1 MNKLFSSLLLTTC
14 MITTSCAFA
23 QSAIKN
29 TGNNMINLEKTK
41 TYCIGRYVV
50 DIPAE
55 ANPLERYDKYDSF
68 TIKVQTKATR
78 QDFDEAVQKV
88 RKEYSEDGW
97 FITDDPQEQK
107 IDGRIAKIIKG
118 KKSNDKGHPFTVFG
132 FVWDKNTL
140 FLIEGG
146 HSDSPERTKRS
157 NEAIHNLV
165 KNLRYRNEHEI
176 PKEAGQCIYQGFIK
190 DQTKQY
196 RYSIQKLGFRF
207 KDYPT
212 VVLRF
217 EAETNDEYVLP
228 MIPRI
233 EKKFKEVGQ
242 SQRQIDKGNIRKGEK
257 NTGHLTGQEWIS
269 VEKMKGK
276 NGISALWEHTGSA
289 NNNQDPLIS
298 FEVDTAR
305 SSPLTQSS
313 SLEQYDA
320 LKLYESI
327 LKTIRKFG
335 E

>member
-107 IDGRIAKIIKG
+107 IDSRVTKIIKG
-118 KKSNDKGHPFTVFG
+118 KTSKHKGDPLDVFG
-132 FVWDKNTL
+132 FVLDKNTL

-196 RYSIQKLGFRF
+196 RYSIQTLAFDF
-207 KDYPT
+207 KNYPT

-257 NTGHLTGQEWIS
+257 NTEHLTGQEWIS

-298 FEVDTAR
+298 FETDTGY
-305 SSPLTQSS
+305 SSPLSESS

>member
-1 MNKLFSSLLLTTC
+1 
-14 MITTSCAFA
+14 
-23 QSAIKN
+23 
-29 TGNNMINLEKTK
+29 MINLEKTK

-78 QDFDEAVQKV
+78 QDFDAAVQKWRNDYSKGN
-88 RKEYSEDGW
+88 RKVFED
-97 FITDDPQEQK
+97 PKEQ
-107 IDGRIAKIIKG
+107 IFDGRVSKIFKG
-118 KKSNDKGHPFTVFG
+118 KLEDDKRLPFMVAA

-146 HSDSPERTKRS
+146 HSDSPERTKKS
-157 NEAIHNLV
+157 NEAIQNLV

-176 PKEAGQCIYQGFIK
+176 PKEIGQCIYQGFIK
-190 DQTKQY
+190 DETRQY

-257 NTGHLTGQEWIS
+257 DTAYLTGQEWIS

-313 SLEQYDA
+313 SLQQYDA

-327 LKTIRKFG
+327 LKTIRKF
-335 E
+335 

>member
-1 MNKLFSSLLLTTC
+1 
-14 MITTSCAFA
+14 MINTGCAFA
-23 QSAIKN
+23 KSEIKN

-78 QDFDEAVQKV
+78 QDFDAAVQKWRNDYSKGN
-88 RKEYSEDGW
+88 RKVFED
-97 FITDDPQEQK
+97 PKEQ
-107 IDGRIAKIIKG
+107 IFDGRVTKIFKG
-118 KKSNDKGHPFTVFG
+118 KLADKKILPYDVFG
-132 FVWDKNTL
+132 FVLDKNTL

-146 HSDSPERTKRS
+146 HSDSPERTKKS
-157 NEAIHNLV
+157 NEAIQNLV

-176 PKEAGQCIYQGFIK
+176 PKEIGQCIYQGFIK
-190 DQTKQY
+190 DETRQY

-257 NTGHLTGQEWIS
+257 DTAYLTGQEWIS

-313 SLEQYDA
+313 SLQQYDA

-327 LKTIRKFG
+327 LKTIRKF
-335 E
+335 

>member
-1 MNKLFSSLLLTTC
+1 
-14 MITTSCAFA
+14 MINTGCAFA
-23 QSAIKN
+23 KSEIKN

-78 QDFDEAVQKV
+78 QDFDAAVQKWRNDYSKGN
-88 RKEYSEDGW
+88 RKVFED
-97 FITDDPQEQK
+97 PKEQ
-107 IDGRIAKIIKG
+107 IFDGRVSKIFKG
-118 KKSNDKGHPFTVFG
+118 KLEDDKRLPFMVAA

-146 HSDSPERTKRS
+146 HSDSPERTKKS
-157 NEAIHNLV
+157 NEAIQNLV

-176 PKEAGQCIYQGFIK
+176 PKEIGQCIYQGFIK
-190 DQTKQY
+190 DETRQY

-257 NTGHLTGQEWIS
+257 DTAYLTGQEWIS

-313 SLEQYDA
+313 SLQQYDA

-327 LKTIRKFG
+327 LKTIRKF
-335 E
+335 

>member
-1 MNKLFSSLLLTTC
+1 
-14 MITTSCAFA
+14 
-23 QSAIKN
+23 
-29 TGNNMINLEKTK
+29 MINLEKTK

-78 QDFDEAVQKV
+78 QDFDEAVQKWRNDYSKGN
-88 RKEYSEDGW
+88 RKIFE
-97 FITDDPQEQK
+97 DPQEQVS
-107 IDGRIAKIIKG
+107 DGRLTKIFKG
-118 KKSNDKGHPFTVFG
+118 KLADKKILPYDVFG
-132 FVWDKNTL
+132 FVLDKNTL

>member
-1 MNKLFSSLLLTTC
+1 
-14 MITTSCAFA
+14 MINTGCAFA
-23 QSAIKN
+23 KSEIKN

-78 QDFDEAVQKV
+78 QDFDAAVQKWRNDYSKGNWKV
-88 RKEYSEDGW
+88 FEDPKEQI
-97 FITDDPQEQK
+97 F
-107 IDGRIAKIIKG
+107 DGRVTKIFKG
-118 KKSNDKGHPFTVFG
+118 KLADKKILPYDVFG
-132 FVWDKNTL
+132 FVLDKNTL

-146 HSDSPERTKRS
+146 HSDSPERTKKS
-157 NEAIHNLV
+157 NEAIQNLV

-176 PKEAGQCIYQGFIK
+176 PKEIGQCIYQGFIK
-190 DQTKQY
+190 DETRQY
-196 RYSIQKLGFRF
+196 RYSIQKFGFRF

-217 EAETNDEYVLP
+217 EAETNDEYVLA

-257 NTGHLTGQEWIS
+257 NTAHLTGQEWIS

-313 SLEQYDA
+313 SLQQYDA

-327 LKTIRKFG
+327 LKTIRKF
-335 E
+335 

>member
-1 MNKLFSSLLLTTC
+1 MNKLRSCLLFTIC
-14 MITTSCAFA
+14 MINTGCAFA
-23 QSAIKN
+23 KSEIKN

-78 QDFDEAVQKV
+78 QDFDAAVQKWRNDYSKGN
-88 RKEYSEDGW
+88 RKVFED
-97 FITDDPQEQK
+97 PKEQ
-107 IDGRIAKIIKG
+107 IFDGRVTKIFKG
-118 KKSNDKGHPFTVFG
+118 KLADKKILPYDVFG
-132 FVWDKNTL
+132 FVLDKNTL

-146 HSDSPERTKRS
+146 HSDSPERTKKS
-157 NEAIHNLV
+157 NEAIQNLV

-176 PKEAGQCIYQGFIK
+176 PKEIGQCIYQGFIK
-190 DQTKQY
+190 DETRQY

-257 NTGHLTGQEWIS
+257 DTAYLTGQEWIS

-313 SLEQYDA
+313 SLQQYDA

-327 LKTIRKFG
+327 LKTIRKF
-335 E
+335 

>member
-1 MNKLFSSLLLTTC
+1 MTSSNSTAN
-14 MITTSCAFA
+14 SD
-23 QSAIKN
+23 IKN
-29 TGNNMINLEKTK
+29 TGNSMMNLQKTK

-55 ANPLERYDKYDSF
+55 ANPLTRYDQYGSLR
-68 TIKVQTKATR
+68 IKVKENATR
-78 QDFDEAVQKV
+78 QDFDQAIEKV
-88 RKEYSEDGW
+88 RKEYSEGGW
-97 FITDDPQEQK
+97 FITEDPQTQK
-107 IDGRIAKIIKG
+107 IDSRLTKKIKG
-118 KKSNDKGHPFTVFG
+118 KKSKSAGNPFSVFG
-132 FVWDKNTL
+132 FVLDKNTL

-146 HSDSPERTKRS
+146 HSDKPEYTQRS
-157 NEAIHNLV
+157 NDTMQHIL
-165 KNLRYRNEHEI
+165 KNLHARGEHQI
-176 PKEAGQCIYQGFIK
+176 PKETGQCIYQGFIK
-190 DQTKQY
+190 DNDQMFRHSKQT
-196 RYSIQKLGFRF
+196 LGFEF
-207 KDYPT
+207 KNYSS

-217 EAETNDEYVLP
+217 ETETNSDPILTL
-228 MIPRI
+228 IPRV
-233 EKKFKEVGQ
+233 ETALRKVGQ
-242 SQRQIDKGNIRKGEK
+242 SQAQIDKGNIRKGEK
-257 NTGHLTGQEWIS
+257 NTVHLTAQEWIS

>member
-1 MNKLFSSLLLTTC
+1 MNKLRSCLLFTICIINTG
-14 MITTSCAFA
+14 CAFA
-23 QSAIKN
+23 KSEIKN

-68 TIKVQTKATR
+68 TIKAQTKATR
-78 QDFDEAVQKV
+78 QDFDTAIQKV
-88 RKEYSEDGW
+88 RKEYSDDGW

-107 IDGRIAKIIKG
+107 IDGRISKIIKG
-118 KKSNDKGHPFTVFG
+118 KKSKDKGHPFTVFG
-132 FVWDKNTL
+132 FVLDKNTL

-146 HSDSPERTKRS
+146 HSDSPERTKKS

-165 KNLRYRNEHEI
+165 KNLHYRNEHEI
-176 PKEAGQCIYQGFIK
+176 PKEIGQCIYQGFIK
-190 DQTKQY
+190 DETKQY

-217 EAETNDEYVLP
+217 EAETNDEYVLA

-257 NTGHLTGQEWIS
+257 DTAYLTGQEWIS

-289 NNNQDPLIS
+289 NKNQDPLIS
-298 FEVDTAR
+298 FETDTGY
-305 SSPLTQSS
+305 SSPLSESS
-313 SLEQYDA
+313 SLQQYDA

-327 LKTIRKFG
+327 LKTIRKF
-335 E
+335 

>member
-1 MNKLFSSLLLTTC
+1 MNKLRSCLLFTICIINTG
-14 MITTSCAFA
+14 CAFA
-23 QSAIKN
+23 KSEIKN

-78 QDFDEAVQKV
+78 QDFDAAVQKWRNDYSKGN
-88 RKEYSEDGW
+88 RKVFED
-97 FITDDPQEQK
+97 PKEQ
-107 IDGRIAKIIKG
+107 IFDGRVSKIFKG
-118 KKSNDKGHPFTVFG
+118 KLEDDKRLPFMVAA

-146 HSDSPERTKRS
+146 HSDSPERTKKS
-157 NEAIHNLV
+157 NEAIQNLV

-176 PKEAGQCIYQGFIK
+176 PKEIGQCIYQGFIK
-190 DQTKQY
+190 DETRQY

-257 NTGHLTGQEWIS
+257 DTAYLTGQEWIS

-313 SLEQYDA
+313 SLQQYDA

-327 LKTIRKFG
+327 LKTIRKF
-335 E
+335 

>member
-1 MNKLFSSLLLTTC
+1 MNKLRSCLLFTICIINTG
-14 MITTSCAFA
+14 CAFA
-23 QSAIKN
+23 KSEIKN

-78 QDFDEAVQKV
+78 QDFDAAVQKWRNDYSKGN
-88 RKEYSEDGW
+88 RKVFED
-97 FITDDPQEQK
+97 PKEQ
-107 IDGRIAKIIKG
+107 IFDGRVSKIFKG
-118 KKSNDKGHPFTVFG
+118 KLEDDKRLPFMVAA

-146 HSDSPERTKRS
+146 HSDSPERTKKS
-157 NEAIHNLV
+157 NEAIQNLV

-176 PKEAGQCIYQGFIK
+176 PKEIGQCIYQGFIK
-190 DQTKQY
+190 DETRQY

-212 VVLRF
+212 LVLRF

-257 NTGHLTGQEWIS
+257 DTAYLTGQEWIS

-313 SLEQYDA
+313 SLQQYDA

-327 LKTIRKFG
+327 LKTIRKF
-335 E
+335 